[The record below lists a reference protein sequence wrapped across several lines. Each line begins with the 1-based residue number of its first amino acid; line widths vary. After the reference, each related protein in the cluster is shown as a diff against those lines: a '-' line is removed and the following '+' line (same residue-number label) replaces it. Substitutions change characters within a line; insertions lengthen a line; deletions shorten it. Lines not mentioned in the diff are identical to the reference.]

1 VIDGESFARP
11 LMTLAGSMT
20 AKLPEHTDTPGRKGD
35 VFLSSQIPYAVIW
48 TLVTLMAASRLKE
61 TREGTKKAESGF

>member
-1 VIDGESFARP
+1 VINGESFARP
-11 LMTLAGSMT
+11 LMTLVGSMT
-20 AKLPEHTDTPGRKGD
+20 AKLPEHSDTPGQKGG
-35 VFLSSQIPYAVIW
+35 VFLIPYAVIW